1 MKITEKS
8 KRSRQREY
16 FLDLGASGIIFTEA
30 CGVVTVNALFDQIF
44 KLTGDD
50 IDCLEEIVGKIP
62 LIMLDRP
69 GDNEKTVIMS
79 YSYAAQ

>member
-1 MKITEKS
+1 MKITEKN

-16 FLDLGASGIIFTEA
+16 FLDLGASGIKFTEA

-50 IDCLEEIVGKIP
+50 IDYLEEIVGKIP
-62 LIMLDRP
+62 LIMLDQP
-69 GDNEKTVIMS
+69 GGNEKTVIMS

>member
-1 MKITEKS
+1 MKISEKN

-30 CGVVTVNALFDQIF
+30 CGVVTVNALFDQTF

-50 IDCLEEIVGKIP
+50 IYYIEEIVGRIP
-62 LIMLDRP
+62 LITLDKP
-69 GDNEKTVIMS
+69 DDNEKTVIMS

>member
-1 MKITEKS
+1 MKITEKN

-16 FLDLGASGIIFTEA
+16 FTDLGASGIIFTEA
-30 CGVVTVNALFDQIF
+30 CGVVTVNALFSQIF
-44 KLTGDD
+44 KLSRDD
-50 IDCLEEIVGKIP
+50 IEYLEEIVGRLP
-62 LIMLDRP
+62 LITLEKP

>member
-1 MKITEKS
+1 MKITEKN

-44 KLTGDD
+44 KFTGDD
-50 IDCLEEIVGKIP
+50 IDYLEEIVGQIP
-62 LIMLDRP
+62 LIMLDQP

-79 YSYAAQ
+79 YSYASQ

>member
-1 MKITEKS
+1 MKTTEKS
-8 KRSRQREY
+8 NRSRQREY
-16 FLDLGASGIIFTEA
+16 FLDLGASDIIFTEV
-30 CGVVTVNALFDQIF
+30 GGLVTVNALFDQTF

-50 IDCLEEIVGKIP
+50 IYYIEEIVGRLP
-62 LIMLDRP
+62 LITLEKP